1 MKLSFIANYQQY
13 LQQNCVVS
21 SLWNRDRRKFII
33 EDGSLI
39 VELQGGG
46 RVTKFGW
53 KSMDPGPD

>member
-39 VELQGGG
+39 VELQGGC
-46 RVTKFGW
+46 VTKFGW